1 MTHRLLTAALA
12 LLTSLTALYS
22 EAQRHEFNPTLPA
35 VHDPVMAMGEDGR
48 YYIFSTGMGISVMSS
63 ADMKTWQMEKPVFN
77 PRTEIPAWAVSVDIY
92 GHLTYK
98 STTGNGICITPVPHS
113 GKTAA
118 P

>member
-35 VHDPVMAMGEDGR
+35 VHDPVMAQGEDGR

-63 ADMKTWQMEKPVFN
+63 ADMKTWQREKPVFN
-77 PRTEIPAWAVSVDIY
+77 PRTEIPTWAVDTVRGFRGHIWAPDI
-92 GHLTYK
+92 
-98 STTGNGICITPVPHS
+98 
-113 GKTAA
+113 
-118 P
+118 